1 LTVDRD
7 QIDFGRV
14 PIGKP
19 VTASFKLTNVGDK
32 PLQIEGQLAIQVLKG
47 CSPPRP
53 TVGSTVLQPGQ
64 STELSM
70 EFLMHVGME
79 GPHDFRDHVK
89 TTDPTQPD
97 KELVVLSDW
106 E

>member
-1 LTVDRD
+1 
-7 QIDFGRV
+7 
-14 PIGKP
+14 
-19 VTASFKLTNVGDK
+19 
-32 PLQIEGQLAIQVLKG
+32 
-47 CSPPRP
+47 
-53 TVGSTVLQPGQ
+53 VLQPGQ

>member
-47 CSPPRP
+47 C
-53 TVGSTVLQPGQ
+53 
-64 STELSM
+64 
-70 EFLMHVGME
+70 
-79 GPHDFRDHVK
+79 
-89 TTDPTQPD
+89 
-97 KELVVLSDW
+97 
-106 E
+106 